1 MSSAA
6 QPLPHDPSWPRA
18 GDWPAPGPD
27 GVDLAVLGVPAW
39 RTSLSPTGAHAT
51 PAAVRDALRRFSP
64 ALVPDRPL
72 PDAGP
77 SARVRPPVAP
87 GPGAP
92 GPGAPGPGAPGPAA
106 PAPAAPGP
114 AVPAGAGLRGGA
126 PSGRGGPVDL
136 DRLRLADLGDVEEPD
151 GEEGEARTRAAV
163 RAALDRA
170 RLLVA
175 LGGDNSV
182 TVATALGAGGDD
194 LATAG
199 LVTLDAHHDLRDG
212 VSNGSPVRRL
222 VEAGLDPRRVVQ
234 VGIAD
239 FANSAEYA
247 RRALDLGI
255 TVVHVD
261 ELRRRGP
268 EDVMRAALEVAG
280 AGGGPV
286 HLDVDVD
293 VCDRSVAPG
302 CPASV
307 PGGIAAWELRALVR
321 AAARDDRLRSA
332 DVVEVDA
339 TADAPDGRTVRL
351 AALCVLELAA
361 GLALRT

>member
-1 MSSAA
+1 MSDDA
-6 QPLPHDPSWPRA
+6 QALPHDPSWPRA
-18 GDWPAPGPD
+18 GDWPGSTGEA
-27 GVDLAVLGVPAW
+27 VDVALLGVPAW

-51 PAAVRDALRRFSP
+51 PAAVRAALRRFSP

-72 PDAGP
+72 PDGGP
-77 SARVRPPVAP
+77 FARVRPVAS
-87 GPGAP
+87 G
-92 GPGAPGPGAPGPAA
+92 GPAE
-106 PAPAAPGP
+106 
-114 AVPAGAGLRGGA
+114 RT
-126 PSGRGGPVDL
+126 GPVDL
-136 DRLRLADLGDVEEPD
+136 AELTFADLGDVDEPD
-151 GEEGEARTRAAV
+151 GAEGEARTRAAV
-163 RAALDRA
+163 RAALGHA

-182 TVATALGAGGDD
+182 TVATALGAWGDD
-194 LATAG
+194 VATAG

-222 VEAGLDPRRVVQ
+222 IEAGLDPRRVVQ

-239 FANSAEYA
+239 FANSTEYA
-247 RRALDLGI
+247 RRAVELGI

-268 EDVMRAALEVAG
+268 EDVMGAALEVAG
-280 AGGGPV
+280 ATGGPV

-361 GLALRT
+361 GRALHPPTPGPVRA

>member
-6 QPLPHDPSWPRA
+6 QPLSRDPSWPRA
-18 GDWPAPGPD
+18 GDWPPLGGD
-27 GVDLAVLGVPAW
+27 TDVDVAILGVPAW

-64 ALVPDRPL
+64 ALAPDRPL
-72 PDAGP
+72 PDGGP
-77 SARVRPPVAP
+77 SARVRPA
-87 GPGAP
+87 A
-92 GPGAPGPGAPGPAA
+92 ATGPAA
-106 PAPAAPGP
+106 TG
-114 AVPAGAGLRGGA
+114 AVGRGAS
-126 PSGRGGPVDL
+126 SGRARPVDL
-136 DRLRLADLGDVEEPD
+136 AELAFADLGDVDEPD
-151 GEEGEARTRAAV
+151 GAEGEARTRAAV
-163 RAALDRA
+163 RASLERA

-182 TVATALGAGGDD
+182 TVATALGAWGDD
-194 LATAG
+194 LGTAG

-247 RRALDLGI
+247 RRAVELGI

-268 EDVMRAALEVAG
+268 EDVMRAALEIAG
-280 AGGGPV
+280 AAGGPV

-321 AAARDDRLRSA
+321 AAARDDRVRSA

-361 GLALRT
+361 GLALRVPGPEPVQV

>member
-6 QPLPHDPSWPRA
+6 QPLSHDPSWPRA
-18 GDWPAPGPD
+18 GGWPPLGQD
-27 GVDLAVLGVPAW
+27 DVDVAILGVPAW

-64 ALVPDRPL
+64 ALVADRPL
-72 PDAGP
+72 PDGGP
-77 SARVRPPVAP
+77 SARVRPAVASASDATRSS
-87 GPGAP
+87 GTGRGAT
-92 GPGAPGPGAPGPAA
+92 
-106 PAPAAPGP
+106 
-114 AVPAGAGLRGGA
+114 
-126 PSGRGGPVDL
+126 SGRAVPVDL
-136 DRLRLADLGDVEEPD
+136 ADLAFADLGDVDEPD
-151 GEEGEARTRAAV
+151 GADGEARTRATV
-163 RAALDRA
+163 GAALERA

-182 TVATALGAGGDD
+182 TVATALGAWGDD

-247 RRALDLGI
+247 RRAADLGI

-268 EDVMRAALEVAG
+268 EDVMRAAMEVAG
-280 AGGGPV
+280 AAGGPV

-307 PGGIAAWELRALVR
+307 PGGIAAWEVRALVR
-321 AAARDDRLRSA
+321 AAAVDERLRSA

-339 TADAPDGRTVRL
+339 TADSPDGRTVRL

-361 GLALRT
+361 GLARREVERPVAT